1 METSTFVLVAVG
13 QSIPID
19 SEDTFIDT
27 TSDDYYARSGDML
40 EATSTD
46 SGDSSVGDFS
56 SITTSV
62 VTTLKSPIVEKE
74 EV

>member
-1 METSTFVLVAVG
+1 MVAVG
-13 QSIPID
+13 QSISID
-19 SEDTFIDT
+19 GEDTFTDT

>member
-1 METSTFVLVAVG
+1 MVAVG
-13 QSIPID
+13 QSISID
-19 SEDTFIDT
+19 GEDTFTDT

-62 VTTLKSPIVEKE
+62 VTTSKVATQKSPIVEKE